1 MKNITT
7 IKTSD
12 LNDTYMIAYLGGDG
26 EISMDYT
33 TNLMEL
39 KVLLEFHEKNT
50 EVYSVYKVK
59 KNESAK

>member
-7 IKTSD
+7 IKTSG

-26 EISMDYT
+26 EINMDYT

-39 KVLLEFHEKNT
+39 KDLLEFHEKNT

-59 KNESAK
+59 KNADDK